1 MADQQSK
8 DKSQIKLYNI
18 CFKSTYA
25 QKALSGLSVQ
35 IAS

>member
-1 MADQQSK
+1 MAGQQSK
-8 DKSQIKLYNI
+8 DKSQIKLYI